1 MSLSVDAIRQGLTH
15 RLICGLPPLVMA
27 MAVLALPLGP
37 LDAHRASLSFSALI
51 CAVLGFASPM
61 ILTEGLD
68 KPMPSGRPL
77 SLITSHTQKALL
89 LMAIAVMTLP
99 LMVRWLH

>member
-1 MSLSVDAIRQGLTH
+1 MSLSIDAIRHGLKH

-27 MAVLALPLGP
+27 VTVLALPLGP
-37 LDAHRASLSFSALI
+37 LDAHRASLSLSALI

-68 KPMPSGRPL
+68 KPMPSARPL
-77 SLITSHTQKALL
+77 SLITPRAQKALF

-99 LMVRWLH
+99 LMARWLH

>member
-1 MSLSVDAIRQGLTH
+1 MSLSVDAIRHGLKH
-15 RLICGLPPLVMA
+15 RLICGLPPLVTA

-37 LDAHRASLSFSALI
+37 LDALRASVSLCALI

-68 KPMPSGRPL
+68 KPMPSARPL
-77 SLITSHTQKALL
+77 SLITPRVQKALV
-89 LMAIAVMTLP
+89 LMAIAVMMLP
-99 LMVRWLH
+99 LMVRWLL